1 MARNQWKLAHIWNA
15 MSIRTFGFLFT
26 NRPDY
31 IVVTTGVDK
40 SMQKNFIER
49 VANVHRKKSNKC
61 SQVPQLYCI
70 QLGVQYPKNSKI
82 WLWLLPQPTLGNALV
97 EVDKNWNISGL
108 LSRFQLEK
116 LFFIHTVRSYSHST
130 ATAEFVTSIGLKKW
144 DGFLT
149 FSTEFPK
156 KKPNIAQEKSES
168 AEMWE
173 MQLIWAFWWKY
184 KSGGGRLQI
193 RRWQ

>member
-1 MARNQWKLAHIWNA
+1 MLLHWNRVEVFNSCFSLRFHRSGSQLAA
-15 MSIRTFGFLFT
+15 
-26 NRPDY
+26 P
-31 IVVTTGVDK
+31 
-40 SMQKNFIER
+40 
-49 VANVHRKKSNKC
+49 

-82 WLWLLPQPTLGNALV
+82 FLWLLPQPSSGNALV
-97 EVDKNWNISGL
+97 CVDKNWNISGL
-108 LSRFQLEK
+108 LSGFQLEK

-130 ATAEFVTSIGLKKW
+130 ATAEFVISIGLKKW